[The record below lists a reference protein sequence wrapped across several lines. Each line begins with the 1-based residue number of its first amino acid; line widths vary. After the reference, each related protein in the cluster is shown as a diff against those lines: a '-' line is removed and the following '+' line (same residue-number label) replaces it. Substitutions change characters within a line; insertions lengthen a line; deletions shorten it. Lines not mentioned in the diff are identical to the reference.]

1 MRIVV
6 DIDMS
11 VDFIVWRIR
20 SYIAS
25 RGWSLTR
32 VAREAGFPHLTTPR
46 QFETP
51 EWNPTISELR
61 KLEAIVPPEFTL

>member
-11 VDFIVWRIR
+11 VDFIVWHIR

-32 VAREAGFPHLTTPR
+32 GAREGGFPHHTTLR
-46 QFETP
+46 GFDTP
-51 EWNPTISELR
+51 EWNPTISVLR